1 MDYEFV
7 DDSDTW
13 TLEQARFTRDVAV
26 DGLVLPGPDGV
37 WTADLD
43 VRSPGGRVTAVQF
56 SGPFL
61 TYGEQIT
68 ITADFGGGT
77 ATFTVPA
84 Y

>member
-1 MDYEFV
+1 M
-7 DDSDTW
+7 
-13 TLEQARFTRDVAV
+13 
-26 DGLVLPGPDGV
+26 
-37 WTADLD
+37 WTADLT
-43 VRSPGGRVTAVQF
+43 VRRSGGRVTDVQF